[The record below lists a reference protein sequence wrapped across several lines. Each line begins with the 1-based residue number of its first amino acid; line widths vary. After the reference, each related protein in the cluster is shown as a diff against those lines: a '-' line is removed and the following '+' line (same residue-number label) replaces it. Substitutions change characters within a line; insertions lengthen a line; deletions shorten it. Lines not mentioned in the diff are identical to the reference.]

1 MQHWFALTSTTSEE
15 LRQRSSSPKF
25 QVHNTALLTAQHSES
40 LNTVQKQP
48 VVWGRWVEAAI
59 GAHLVNHQLSHGYT
73 VHYWRYRN
81 DEVDFVLEKRGKV
94 IGIEVKSGATQKAP
108 GMEAFK
114 KMHNPNEILLV
125 GNNGLP
131 WKELLTINP
140 SQLF

>member
-1 MQHWFALTSTTSEE
+1 MKVIHRW
-15 LRQRSSSPKF
+15 
-25 QVHNTALLTAQHSES
+25 V
-40 LNTVQKQP
+40 
-48 VVWGRWVEAAI
+48 RWVEAAI

-108 GMEAFK
+108 GMEAFR
-114 KMHNPNEILLV
+114 KMHDPDKILLV